1 MSTRKGVIYL
11 IKNKHNNKCYIGQA
25 VQYLSTNLKWG
36 MEGRW
41 KSHIREALSGEKDHC
56 LLLNQA
62 IRKYTSES
70 FSLECLCECENNDE
84 LNQKE
89 IEFIQLYSTLA
100 PNGYNLKT
108 GGANGQ
114 DSIIT
119 KDKKSE
125 SAKKRNPHSD
135 ETKIRI
141 KLGQLGNK
149 RTDNDEKL
157 PLFIISTGN
166 KYTINKFYTSLDL
179 STYISKSFQTLEEA
193 KNYLDKLKIIHAGV
207 YNYVVD
213 KMNEKN
219 RAQTK
224 IINKI
229 NLPDNIYSHYDGKI
243 LLGYYVSNKI
253 NHLGEKIPPKYFTDK
268 TNRWNLDNA
277 MKYIQQID
285 MINKNKIVIEDWNNI
300 DTIHKRNKNGCAE
313 IYLPKYINI
322 VNSKNV
328 QIGYSVNGIILPDN
342 KKYFKKFTKSKFTME
357 EKYKMAC
364 NHLED
369 IKNKYKIN

>member
-1 MSTRKGVIYL
+1 MSSRKGVIYL
-11 IKNKHNNKCYIGQA
+11 IKNKHNDKCYIGQA
-25 VQYLSTNLKWG
+25 VQYLSSKVKWG

-62 IRKYTSES
+62 IRKYTSDS
-70 FSLECLCECENNDE
+70 FTIECLCECEDSDE

-89 IEFIQLYSTLA
+89 IEYIQLYSTLA
-100 PNGYNLKT
+100 PKGYNLKT

-114 DSIIT
+114 DSDIT
-119 KDKKSE
+119 KNKKSE
-125 SAKKRNPHSD
+125 SAKNRKPHSD

-141 KLGQLGNK
+141 RLGQLGNK

-157 PLFIISTGN
+157 PLFIISTGY

-179 STYISKSFQTLEEA
+179 STHISKSFPTLEEA
-193 KNYLDKLKIIHAGV
+193 KNYLDKLKIIYEDV
-207 YNYVVD
+207 YNYVID
-213 KMNEKN
+213 KMDEKN
-219 RAQTK
+219 KAQTK

-229 NLPDNIYSHYDGKI
+229 TELPNNIYPHYDGII
-243 LLGYYVSNKI
+243 LSGYYVSNLT
-253 NHLGEKIPPKYFTDK
+253 NHFGGKIPPKYFTDK

-277 MKYIQQID
+277 IKYIQQIN
-285 MINKNKIVIEDWNNI
+285 MINKNKIIVEDWNNI
-300 DTIHKRNKNGCAE
+300 DTIHKRNKNGSDK

-322 VNSKNV
+322 VKSKNIQV
-328 QIGYSVNGIILPDN
+328 GYSVNGIVLSDN
-342 KKYFKKFTKSKFTME
+342 KKYYKKFTKSKFTME

-369 IKNKYKIN
+369 IKKQI